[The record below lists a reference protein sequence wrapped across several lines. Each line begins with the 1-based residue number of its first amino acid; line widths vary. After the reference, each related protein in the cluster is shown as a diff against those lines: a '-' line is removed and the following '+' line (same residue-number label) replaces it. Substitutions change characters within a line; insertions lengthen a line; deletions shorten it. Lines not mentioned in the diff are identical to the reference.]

1 MGAIMNNDIEK
12 NILHIIE
19 KYEALTHEDI
29 TYRVEKAMKS
39 MNLNKTERCLWIA
52 EHCLEPGRGK
62 DSVYFW
68 LSPSRSEKMPLKVL
82 AKFSLEMQIPLVE
95 LLEKPEITNPNLL
108 RERKLRKYSYEN
120 KVKEYV
126 TEHPKASVKEI
137 AEALGIVPYTVQ
149 RHLKNMEKGE

>member
-1 MGAIMNNDIEK
+1 MTLK
-12 NILHIIE
+12 KKLLHIIE

-29 TYRVEKAMKS
+29 AYRIEKAMKS

-82 AKFSLEMQIPLVE
+82 VKFSLEMQIPLVE

-126 TEHPKASVKEI
+126 TEHPEASVKEI